1 VAILLLLL
9 SIFALWGFD
18 SGSSSVTHEP
28 TVQVQPQVT
37 ESRPPVCSNR
47 MTSTADRGQCRHRPV
62 SP

>member
-9 SIFALWGFD
+9 SIFALWGFE
-18 SGSSSVTHEP
+18 SGSSSVAHEP
-28 TVQVQPQVT
+28 TVQVQAQVT

-47 MTSTADRGQCRHRPV
+47 TTNTRAAVRCRHRPV